1 MVSTLDP
8 AYVKKGFILGST
20 KTSSVFFEAIIDL
33 LLILP
38 ILYILN
44 NYKYRNVITKKTTMM
59 FSWCSV
65 LADWQQP
72 GGSPTPTEVHLSRII
87 FPMISRDYRGD
98 DNEKMMIRLINIYI
112 MMSCMFVCLCVTK
125 NEHLFTFYQGE
136 V

>member
-1 MVSTLDP
+1 
-8 AYVKKGFILGST
+8 
-20 KTSSVFFEAIIDL
+20 
-33 LLILP
+33 
-38 ILYILN
+38 
-44 NYKYRNVITKKTTMM
+44 MM
-59 FSWCSV
+59 FSWSGV

-125 NEHLFTFYQGE
+125 NEHLFTLCQGK